1 MNEDIIV
8 LSNKD
13 QARKRIN
20 VFHGSSENWINMA
33 KELIGNSLDIFKKTR
48 NENGEIRIIL
58 HNKNKLEYFDN
69 ATGIPVEGFA
79 SDNSPNYEAIF
90 ERPFSGSNFTN
101 ASATVGQNG
110 IFLYTLTMT
119 CEDIEYFI
127 SRPNGKVYNMK
138 YYKGDRMGDLN
149 IIGKD
154 SKTYTHMVFSLDE
167 EVWNN
172 PCFTFEEISK
182 IAQAQASLSK
192 SKITIEDKENNKY
205 IEFHYPNG
213 IEDYFNE
220 MTQTKTII
228 SDVIRIQKSKEYEVI
243 KKTSG
248 IYNEQERQQN
258 GGKDVMIETKYTDN
272 ISVDLV
278 FNYTNDSDEDFQKEF
293 LNTADLLLHGTIQEG
308 IYIGFKNSIDNWLE
322 KNNKY
327 NQKEKHITIN
337 DVSTGLNYICNMS
350 SLYVEYDNQIK
361 QKTSVKHYKN
371 IIKEIIEEYM
381 EVFFIENTLMS
392 EKVCMQVLL
401 NSRVRDKAEQSRQDI
416 KKKLSGVKSNGLS
429 VKVEG
434 LKHCDMRHSTLE
446 ERILI
451 LDEGISANS
460 TIIDSFDNRIMGA
473 YGLKGRFINSLKGKV
488 MDVLNNVPAKGVI
501 DALGCGIEIPKDE
514 KKKFKDMKTFD
525 INDLKYGSIGILCD
539 SDAFG
544 KAISLSLITFFYK
557 FMPTLLKQGRI
568 YFVISPRFQLETKK
582 GVSHYVY
589 DEAEKN
595 IMIKK
600 IGESNLSNITIRK
613 GLGEFNADEFWDLVL
628 SPQAREK
635 TFIRVKYIEAEEEMI
650 EYYFNT
656 LMGEDIINRKK
667 FIRENITNVNLE
679 ELE

>member
-33 KELIGNSLDIFKKTR
+33 KELLGNSLDIFKKTS
-48 NENGEIRIIL
+48 NNNGEIKIII
-58 HNKNKLEYFDN
+58 HNRNKIEFSDS
-69 ATGIPVEGFA
+69 ATGIPVEGVA
-79 SDNSPNYEAIF
+79 SDGSPNYEAIF
-90 ERPFSGSNFTN
+90 ERPFSGSNFSN
-101 ASATVGQNG
+101 SFASVGQNG

-127 SRPNGKVYNMK
+127 SRPNGKIYNMK
-138 YYKGDRMGDLN
+138 YHKGDRIGDLKV
-149 IIGKD
+149 IGKD
-154 SKTYTHMVFSLDE
+154 DKTYTHMIFSLDE
-167 EVWNN
+167 EVWSN
-172 PCFTFEEISK
+172 PCFTFEEISN
-182 IAQAQASLSK
+182 ITQAQASLSK
-192 SKITIEDKENNKY
+192 AKIIVEDKENNKY
-205 IEFHYPNG
+205 VEFNYPNG

-220 MTQTKTII
+220 ITQNKTII
-228 SDVIRIQKSKEYEVI
+228 SDNIKIQKVENYEFV
-243 KKTSG
+243 KKTSS
-248 IYNEQERQQN
+248 IQN
-258 GGKDVMIETKYTDN
+258 GGKENIVETKYVDN

-278 FNYTNDSDEDFQKEF
+278 FNYTSDADEDFQKEF

-308 IYIGFKNSIDNWLE
+308 IYVGFKNSIDNWLN
-322 KNNKY
+322 KNNRY
-327 NQKEKHITIN
+327 NAKEKHITIN
-337 DVSTGLNYICNMS
+337 DISTGLNYICNMS

-361 QKTSVKHYKN
+361 QKTSVKRYKN
-371 IIKEIIEEYM
+371 IIKDIIEEYM

-392 EKVCMQVLL
+392 EKICMQVLL
-401 NSRVRDKAEQSRQDI
+401 NSRVRDKAEQSRLDI
-416 KKKLSGVKSNGLS
+416 KKKLSNAKPNGLS

-446 ERILI
+446 ERILL

-501 DALGCGIEIPKDE
+501 DALGCGIEIPQDE
-514 KKKFKDMKTFD
+514 KKKFKDIKTFD
-525 INDLKYGSIGILCD
+525 IKDLKYGSIGILCD

-557 FMPTLLKQGRI
+557 FMRTLLKQGRI
-568 YFVISPRFQLETKK
+568 YFVISPRFQIETKK

-589 DEAEKN
+589 DENEKLEV
-595 IMIKK
+595 IKK
-600 IGESNLSNITIRK
+600 IGAENVSNITIRK

-628 SPQAREK
+628 SPEAREK
-635 TFIRVKYIEAEEEMI
+635 TFIRVKYIEDEEEMI
-650 EYYFNT
+650 DYYFNA
-656 LMGEDIINRKK
+656 LMGEDIVNRKK
-667 FIRENITNVNLE
+667 FIRENIVNVNLE
-679 ELE
+679 ELD